1 MSLAPGARLGSYE
14 ILSPLGAGGMGEVYR
29 AKDVSLGRNVAIK
42 VLPEDVATDPDRL
55 RRFVQEAR
63 AASALNHPNIL
74 TVYGVGEAGS
84 LSYMATELVDG
95 KTLAE
100 SVMSAPLPTKTVLE
114 IGSQI
119 AEGLAAAH
127 EAGIVHRDLKP
138 ANVMVTKDGLV
149 KILDFGL
156 AKKAV
161 PTGAVK
167 STTTT
172 AIAPQTQTGEIVGTA
187 GYMSPEQVRGEEVDP
202 RSDQFSLGSVLYELA
217 TGRRAFR
224 GNTTIDTL
232 SAVLNEEPVPI
243 ARIQP
248 GVPPPLRWAIERCLS
263 KFPAERYQST
273 RDLARELTNLRNHL
287 SEVTGPAGE
296 LSSGDGRPSGLAG
309 RRLGWVVAA
318 LVLVLSAATA
328 LLLRTPPLNP
338 GVPVRFSISPPP
350 GTTFNFGSSAPA
362 PPALAP
368 NGRLLV
374 FGARDAAGKTLL
386 WVRPLDGL
394 FARAIPGTDGA
405 TYPFWS
411 PDSTVVGFFARG
423 KLMRIGVDGGPP
435 QTLCSAP
442 EGRGG
447 SWGSRGVIL
456 FAPDPRSPISSIP
469 ASGGE
474 VVPVTRLPVGRPNA
488 LHRWPSFLPDGTHFL
503 YFVHDPGIPGGS
515 QGIWIGS
522 LDSADTERL
531 LPVASNVAYAP
542 PGYLVIV
549 REGALFAVPFDS
561 RTLRLT
567 GEPISLVGDVRY
579 QPYRW
584 NGLFSVSQAGLL
596 AYQTGPTVET
606 SQLVWF
612 DRSGRQLGVLGQ
624 PADYE
629 GLRLSPDG
637 SRCAIEV
644 RDPRTGTI
652 DIWIGDVSRAI
663 TTRLTTGEV
672 INDSPVW
679 SPDGEQ
685 IVFASN
691 RTGHFDLYQV
701 PAAGGRPEEALLTS
715 ADGKA
720 PTDWSPD
727 GRAIAFHKSGP
738 ETGYKWEI
746 WKLSVPD
753 GKLSPLIRKVGN
765 QTSARYSSD
774 GAWVAYCSD
783 ESGSREVYVQAA
795 VGGGGKR
802 QVSTGGGCPAAWRRD
817 GKELFYLAPDN
828 RLMAVPI
835 RQDGAFLRVG
845 QVEPLFMTRVQESAS
860 DIPVFDV
867 SSDGQRFLVNT
878 RAEGEP
884 DPALTVLVNWIS
896 DRKP

>member
-435 QTLCSAP
+435 ADPVQCPGRPRRKLGVAGGHPVCTRSAKPDQQHSGEWWRGRSRNPSAGGKAQCSPPVAILP
-442 EGRGG
+442 SGRHALSLLRPRPGYSGWKSGNMDRVSRLGG
-447 SWGSRGVIL
+447 HR
-456 FAPDPRSPISSIP
+456 AA
-469 ASGGE
+469 ASGRFQRGIRT
-474 VVPVTRLPVGRPNA
+474 PRLPRHCARRCTVRGSVRFSNA
-488 LHRWPSFLPDGTHFL
+488 
-503 YFVHDPGIPGGS
+503 
-515 QGIWIGS
+515 
-522 LDSADTERL
+522 
-531 LPVASNVAYAP
+531 
-542 PGYLVIV
+542 
-549 REGALFAVPFDS
+549 
-561 RTLRLT
+561 
-567 GEPISLVGDVRY
+567 
-579 QPYRW
+579 
-584 NGLFSVSQAGLL
+584 
-596 AYQTGPTVET
+596 
-606 SQLVWF
+606 
-612 DRSGRQLGVLGQ
+612 
-624 PADYE
+624 
-629 GLRLSPDG
+629 SPDG
-637 SRCAIEV
+637 
-644 RDPRTGTI
+644 GT
-652 DIWIGDVSRAI
+652 D
-663 TTRLTTGEV
+663 
-672 INDSPVW
+672 
-679 SPDGEQ
+679 
-685 IVFASN
+685 F
-691 RTGHFDLYQV
+691 
-701 PAAGGRPEEALLTS
+701 AGG
-715 ADGKA
+715 
-720 PTDWSPD
+720 
-727 GRAIAFHKSGP
+727 
-738 ETGYKWEI
+738 
-746 WKLSVPD
+746 
-753 GKLSPLIRKVGN
+753 
-765 QTSARYSSD
+765 
-774 GAWVAYCSD
+774 
-783 ESGSREVYVQAA
+783 
-795 VGGGGKR
+795 
-802 QVSTGGGCPAAWRRD
+802 
-817 GKELFYLAPDN
+817 
-828 RLMAVPI
+828 
-835 RQDGAFLRVG
+835 
-845 QVEPLFMTRVQESAS
+845 
-860 DIPVFDV
+860 
-867 SSDGQRFLVNT
+867 
-878 RAEGEP
+878 
-884 DPALTVLVNWIS
+884 
-896 DRKP
+896 